1 MAISERVIYL
11 HSQTDIYTASAF
23 YFKNKFVI
31 KDMFICFQKEPHNS
45 CYLCSTFCAAFSAMA
60 TDSTDTELTIIGE
73 YTHGACTPVVTG
85 GGIVDYGKHHNSALN
100 PTGKSN
106 KLVQLGRKNSTLNI
120 TCTAPTLIAV
130 TSKDN
135 RQSTIVALNDTS
147 YIEKAYDTLVD
158 MKGTKN
164 AFGLGSAPNGQK
176 LALHPLVLTGLMVGF
191 TRRTIQVK
199 FLST

>member
-1 MAISERVIYL
+1 
-11 HSQTDIYTASAF
+11 
-23 YFKNKFVI
+23 
-31 KDMFICFQKEPHNS
+31 
-45 CYLCSTFCAAFSAMA
+45 MA

-73 YTHGACTPVVTG
+73 YTPGACTPVVTG

-106 KLVQLGRKNSTLNI
+106 KLVQLDRKNSTLNI

-164 AFGLGSAPNGQK
+164 AFGLGSAP
-176 LALHPLVLTGLMVGF
+176 
-191 TRRTIQVK
+191 
-199 FLST
+199 